1 MAERIKNKLY
11 FIGRIDS
18 QIKSRGFRIE
28 LSEIN
33 YYLMKYGFNKA
44 HSVFYKKKLIS
55 LVEGNYEI
63 SKKLINYMNKNLEYY
78 KIPQKIYKIDN
89 FLLNKNGK
97 IDSAKILNQVKN
109 EK

>member
-1 MAERIKNKLY
+1 
-11 FIGRIDS
+11 
-18 QIKSRGFRIE
+18 
-28 LSEIN
+28 
-33 YYLMKYGFNKA
+33 
-44 HSVFYKKKLIS
+44 
-55 LVEGNYEI
+55 
-63 SKKLINYMNKNLEYY
+63 MNKNLEYY